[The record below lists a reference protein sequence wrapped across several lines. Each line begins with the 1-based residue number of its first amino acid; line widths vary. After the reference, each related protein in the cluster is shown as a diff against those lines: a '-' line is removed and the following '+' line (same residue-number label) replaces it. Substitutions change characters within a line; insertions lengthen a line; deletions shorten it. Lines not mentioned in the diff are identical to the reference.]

1 MNLSKMPS
9 LALKMRRG
17 ALIVGL
23 VLITPVLSAC
33 TQEDIDWLVA
43 IGEEWGRANG
53 VIDDAGNI
61 NYGQAVMQL
70 FGLPSGDP
78 LVDAALDAG
87 SVVANIEAAEDLAR
101 EAVLSGDINKLED
114 AIEARTKDWGFHEQ
128 KAALLMAMGDS
139 AGADRAFKVSE
150 DLVGDQISKG
160 GDCNLL
166 ARNMYTHR
174 INALETQLGLQPN
187 DQLSSKAAETQG
199 FLDAIAANQSIPFC
213 P

>member
-1 MNLSKMPS
+1 MNSILSSK
-9 LALKMRRG
+9 LRRT
-17 ALIVGL
+17 ALIAGL

-33 TQEDIDWLVA
+33 TQEDIDWLFA

-87 SVVANIEAAEDLAR
+87 SVVANLEAAEDLAR
-101 EAVLSGDINKLED
+101 QGVESGDIAKVEA
-114 AIEARTKDWGFHEQ
+114 AIEARAKDWGFYEQ
-128 KAALLMAMGDS
+128 KAALLMAQGDS
-139 AGADRAFKVSE
+139 AGADRSFDDSE

-160 GDCNLL
+160 GDCSLL
-166 ARNMYTHR
+166 ARNLYTHR
-174 INALETQLGLQPN
+174 IMALETQLGLRPN
-187 DQLSSKAAETQG
+187 DQLRSKAAETQG
-199 FLDAIAANQSIPFC
+199 YLDAIAANQAIPFC

>member
-1 MNLSKMPS
+1 MTS
-9 LALKMRRG
+9 ALTTKVRR
-17 ALIVGL
+17 AAMIIGL
-23 VLITPVLSAC
+23 VLITPMLSAC
-33 TQEDIDWLVA
+33 TEEDIDWLFQ

-87 SVVANIEAAEDLAR
+87 SVVANLEEAERLAR
-101 EAVLSGDINKLED
+101 EGVETGDIAKVEA

-128 KAALLMAMGDS
+128 KAALLMALGDLN
-139 AGADRAFKVSE
+139 GADRAFADSE
-150 DLVGDQISKG
+150 GLVRDQISKG
-160 GDCNLL
+160 GECSLL

-187 DQLSSKAAETQG
+187 DQLSAKAVETQG
-199 FLDAIAANQSIPFC
+199 FLDGLSASQSIPFC

>member
-1 MNLSKMPS
+1 MKLSKPS
-9 LALKMRRG
+9 ALAFRMRRS
-17 ALIVGL
+17 ALIVGF

-33 TQEDIDWLVA
+33 TQEDIDWLFA

-87 SVVANIEAAEDLAR
+87 SVVANLEDAERLAR
-101 EAVLSGDINKLED
+101 EGVETGDITKVEA

-139 AGADRAFKVSE
+139 AGADRAFADSE
-150 DLVGDQISKG
+150 DLVRDQISKG
-160 GDCNLL
+160 GDCSLL
-166 ARNMYTHR
+166 ARNMFTHR
-174 INALETQLGLQPN
+174 INALDIQLGLQPN

>member
-1 MNLSKMPS
+1 MHSVSTTLNSRL
-9 LALKMRRG
+9 RHT

-23 VLITPVLSAC
+23 VLVTPMLSAC
-33 TQEDIDWLVA
+33 TQEDIDWLFA

-87 SVVANIEAAEDLAR
+87 SVVANLEDAERLAR
-101 EAVLSGDINKLED
+101 EGVETGDIAKVEA
-114 AIEARTKDWGFHEQ
+114 AIEARAKDWGFHEQ
-128 KAALLMAMGDS
+128 KAALLMAKGDF
-139 AGADRAFKVSE
+139 AGAEGAFADSE
-150 DLVGDQISKG
+150 SLVQNQISKG
-160 GDCNLL
+160 GDCTLL
-166 ARNMYTHR
+166 ARNMLTHR

-187 DQLSSKAAETQG
+187 DQLSSKAAETQAQ
-199 FLDAIAANQSIPFC
+199 LDALAANQSIPFC

>member
-1 MNLSKMPS
+1 MKLSKPS
-9 LALKMRRG
+9 ALAFKMRRT
-17 ALIVGL
+17 ALIAGL
-23 VLITPVLSAC
+23 VLITPILSAC

-43 IGEEWGRANG
+43 VGEEWGRANG

-87 SVVANIEAAEDLAR
+87 SVVANLEDAERLAR
-101 EAVLSGDINKLED
+101 EGVESGDIAKVEA
-114 AIEARTKDWGFHEQ
+114 AIEARAKDWGFHEQ

-139 AGADRAFKVSE
+139 AGANRAFDDSE

-160 GDCNLL
+160 GDCSLL

-174 INALETQLGLQPN
+174 INALEIQLGLQPN

>member
-1 MNLSKMPS
+1 LTTPAITSKVRRA
-9 LALKMRRG
+9 ALV
-17 ALIVGL
+17 VGL
-23 VLITPVLSAC
+23 VLLAPTLSAC
-33 TQEDIDWLVA
+33 TQEDVDWLSDLAVD
-43 IGEEWGRANG
+43 WGTANG
-53 VIDDAGNI
+53 VIDQAGNI

-87 SVVANIEAAEDLAR
+87 SEVANIEAAEEFAR
-101 EAVLSGDINKLED
+101 QAVISGDISKLET
-114 AIEARTKDWGFHEQ
+114 AIELRTKDWGFHEL
-128 KAALLMAMGDS
+128 KAALLMAMDDS

-150 DLVGDQISKG
+150 NLVGDQISKG
-160 GDCNLL
+160 GDCTLL